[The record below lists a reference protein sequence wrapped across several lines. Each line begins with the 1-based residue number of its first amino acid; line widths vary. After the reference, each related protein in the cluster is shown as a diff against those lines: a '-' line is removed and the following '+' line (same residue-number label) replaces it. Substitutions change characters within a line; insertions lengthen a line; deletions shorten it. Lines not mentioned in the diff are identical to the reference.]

1 MVRWDAR
8 FHRCHGIRYHALELR
23 QQWSEAV
30 PVSSDLIQTFFLR
43 QYDGECGSR
52 HVFPSFFCWLHDYEG
67 EKRLS
72 FQDVRS
78 RKSMTDH
85 AYHAE
90 NKPRLSN
97 LRPRGIQQECEN
109 RIWYRCIQD
118 EGPVIFQVSPK
129 FSQPS
134 LLHVLEEWLEDY
146 LLSQESHLAASGFA
160 IQGPHVGGCVFF
172 QVSWNGR
179 ALVIS
184 HLKKVNGAKE
194 RLCHI
199 CPRFPRWDVQSTFPI
214 AWGIFHELFC
224 CGCAFYQA

>member
-8 FHRCHGIRYHALELR
+8 FYRCHGIRYHALDLR
-23 QQWSEAV
+23 SSEV
-30 PVSSDLIQTFFLR
+30 KRSRFQVTLFKPLFCGNTMGNVDQDTCFLHFFV
-43 QYDGECGSR
+43 GSMIMK
-52 HVFPSFFCWLHDYEG
+52 G
-67 EKRLS
+67 KKRLS

-78 RKSMTDH
+78 GKSMTDH

-97 LRPRGIQQECEN
+97 LRPRGIHQECEN

-146 LLSQESHLAASGFA
+146 LLSQESHLAACRFA
-160 IQGPHVGGCVFF
+160 IQGSHVGGCFF
-172 QVSWNGR
+172 FFFGE
-179 ALVIS
+179 
-184 HLKKVNGAKE
+184 E
-194 RLCHI
+194 R
-199 CPRFPRWDVQSTFPI
+199 PR
-214 AWGIFHELFC
+214 
-224 CGCAFYQA
+224 

>member
-1 MVRWDAR
+1 MSWYPISCTWLAK
-8 FHRCHGIRYHALELR
+8 
-23 QQWSEAV
+23 QWSEAV
-30 PVSSDLIQTFFLR
+30 PVSSDLIQTFVLR

-67 EKRLS
+67 KKRLS

-78 RKSMTDH
+78 GKSMTDH

-97 LRPRGIQQECEN
+97 LRPRGIHQECEN

-146 LLSQESHLAASGFA
+146 LLSQESHLAACRFA
-160 IQGPHVGGCVFF
+160 IQGSNVGGCFF
-172 QVSWNGR
+172 FFFRGGT
-179 ALVIS
+179 ATL
-184 HLKKVNGAKE
+184 
-194 RLCHI
+194 I
-199 CPRFPRWDVQSTFPI
+199 CRRFPRWDVQFFVSYSM
-214 AWGIFHELFC
+214 GIFHELFS
-224 CGCAFYQA
+224 CGCAFYQP